1 MYSISNQNDF
11 KYYMQDIERHY
22 FGARLNYSELLNNE
36 NAPFKFKTI
45 ITKHFKDVVDYDVT
59 LESHLYHLEKGGF
72 DYEIFKQLKSRVRV
86 MIYKNPDNIEKGFK
100 EKVYT
105 IEELVRIPKEEKE
118 KMGMI
123 VRELIL
129 SKLALFAFSV

>member
-22 FGARLNYSELLNNE
+22 FGARCNYSELLDNE
-36 NAPFKFKTI
+36 NVPFKFKTI
-45 ITKHFKDVVDYDVT
+45 ITKHFKDTVDYDVT
-59 LESHLYHLEKGGF
+59 LESHLYYLEKGSF
-72 DYEIFKQLKSRVRV
+72 DYEIFKQLKSRVRTMV
-86 MIYKNPDNIEKGFK
+86 YKNPDNREKGFK

-105 IEELVRIPKEEKE
+105 VEELSRLSKEEKE
-118 KMGMI
+118 AMGMI
-123 VRELIL
+123 VRELIV